1 MDNNNLNSN
10 EDDKYTNYKYQGSDS
25 QYHSN
30 APKYQGSSEP
40 DTYREPNSYQAPQQ
54 NYAGQESNGGDASNR
69 TYEYGNNTQSNYSGS
84 GNGYQGQQGNF
95 NNGYQGQ
102 PNNFNNNYQG
112 QQGNFNNNYQGQ
124 PNNFNNNYQ
133 GQQGNFNNGYQN
145 QPYTYNYTGGYN
157 TPVSQTNGLSIGS
170 LICGVAGIVLSCWCI
185 GIIPAIIA
193 IVLSSKYKSGNNG
206 KHCGQS
212 TGGLICGIIGIVI
225 SVLAIAYYI
234 IIIMIAAGTFGE
246 IMSSSIYYNW

>member
-1 MDNNNLNSN
+1 MDNNNLNNN

-30 APKYQGSSEP
+30 APQYQGSSEP

-84 GNGYQGQQGNF
+84 GNGYQGQQ
-95 NNGYQGQ
+95 
-102 PNNFNNNYQG
+102 NNFNNNYQG
-112 QQGNFNNNYQGQ
+112 QQ
-124 PNNFNNNYQ
+124 NNFNNNYQ